1 MKRKIVTM
9 KKITL
14 AILALIIILCFG
26 ISFAEGDN
34 ALEQTTDA
42 SVQNDKAEKEEDIL
56 FRNIP
61 WGSSVNETIN
71 ALKDQFGSVQVAG
84 RKLHPWFNIRPDNNK
99 IHNTQVI
106 ICEVSI
112 PELQVAGYGVYEFK
126 TLDAQPN
133 KFGNREWIPRKEGN
147 NVILY
152 FIPAI
157 NEDGKTISENE
168 GYFVGAEYTGFYNE
182 GIKPDDMIDEFADK
196 LSDLY
201 GSYKEDDRDEY
212 GRINRNTH
220 WKRWEQG
227 NSLILMIKN
236 VYEEEN
242 LLAGILDNEPEMIE
256 RPYTFSLRYINTSEE
271 LEALKEKAEEVYKA
285 ESEAEQ
291 QQKEDQKKKEQ
302 DQRGT
307 DGL

>member
-1 MKRKIVTM
+1 MLSYI
-9 KKITL
+9 
-14 AILALIIILCFG
+14 
-26 ISFAEGDN
+26 
-34 ALEQTTDA
+34 
-42 SVQNDKAEKEEDIL
+42 
-56 FRNIP
+56 
-61 WGSSVNETIN
+61 
-71 ALKDQFGSVQVAG
+71 
-84 RKLHPWFNIRPDNNK
+84 
-99 IHNTQVI
+99 
-106 ICEVSI
+106 
-112 PELQVAGYGVYEFK
+112 
-126 TLDAQPN
+126 
-133 KFGNREWIPRKEGN
+133 
-147 NVILY
+147 

>member
-1 MKRKIVTM
+1 MAKFAIACPKCGKYAEAKTGFFARKKIECSCGNIIDVRTDIWRCPTMKRKIVTM

-71 ALKDQFGSVQVAG
+71 VLKDQFGSVQVAG

-152 FIPAI
+152 FYPC
-157 NEDGKTISENE
+157 
-168 GYFVGAEYTGFYNE
+168 
-182 GIKPDDMIDEFADK
+182 
-196 LSDLY
+196 
-201 GSYKEDDRDEY
+201 
-212 GRINRNTH
+212 
-220 WKRWEQG
+220 
-227 NSLILMIKN
+227 
-236 VYEEEN
+236 
-242 LLAGILDNEPEMIE
+242 
-256 RPYTFSLRYINTSEE
+256 
-271 LEALKEKAEEVYKA
+271 
-285 ESEAEQ
+285 
-291 QQKEDQKKKEQ
+291 DQ
-302 DQRGT
+302 
-307 DGL
+307 